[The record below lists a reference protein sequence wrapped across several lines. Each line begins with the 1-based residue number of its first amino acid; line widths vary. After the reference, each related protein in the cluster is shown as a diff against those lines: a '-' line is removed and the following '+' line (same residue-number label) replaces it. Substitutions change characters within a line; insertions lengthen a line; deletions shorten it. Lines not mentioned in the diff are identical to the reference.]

1 MNKTVESIIQSN
13 DSIDNK
19 LVKLES
25 LEDNIR
31 IAKGF
36 LNGKYLYC
44 DQCKDYYLSKSF
56 LSESEKIHAK
66 ICIYEDPI
74 NSGGNEYRDG
84 YVKITYRVCPKGHK
98 EEINREELAN

>member
-1 MNKTVESIIQSN
+1 MNKIVENIIQSN
-13 DSIDNK
+13 DSVNNK

-25 LEDNIR
+25 LENNIR
-31 IAKGF
+31 IAKGY

-56 LSESEKIHAK
+56 LSEFEKIPAK

-84 YVKITYRVCPKGHK
+84 HVKITYRVCPKGHK
-98 EEINREELAN
+98 EEINREELTI